1 MEEAIATRCVSES
14 LGIRSGDFEAQP
26 INKKLIDS
34 TVKKLIIIR
43 LMLCIIFFIIYV
55 KIKECYTIYR
65 GTMRIHAVHHLY
77 QQRLALSTKPF
88 MARGSKI
95 ERCLYCKVAK
105 SDCLCSYQP
114 NIESDIAVL
123 LLLSD
128 NEIFKP
134 SNTGRLI
141 ADVIKDSYAFLWN
154 RTQPDPKMLALLDDP
169 LYVPVLVF
177 PETYLDDPSRLCG
190 DVMPLK
196 KAHQRLLLIFI
207 DASWREA
214 CKIFRRSNYLAHLPV
229 ISIKPQSLSRYLM
242 RKSENKEHL
251 STAEVASLVLAQAGE
266 IEASQVLYHWFEAFR
281 ETYLLSRTRLK
292 PDFTRPCLSQ
302 YTKLM
307 KTNVITVAS

>member
-1 MEEAIATRCVSES
+1 
-14 LGIRSGDFEAQP
+14 
-26 INKKLIDS
+26 
-34 TVKKLIIIR
+34 
-43 LMLCIIFFIIYV
+43 
-55 KIKECYTIYR
+55 
-65 GTMRIHAVHHLY
+65 MRIHAVHHLY